1 MASDALDKYET
12 RTFTARHKIAI
23 MICFFISAAIL
34 FAVFLFYQGQKSSLG
49 GQKRHFHGDGHN
61 HDDHDPD
68 EEEWWMDDEDF
79 EDDWDDY

>member
-34 FAVFLFYQGQKSSLG
+34 FAVFLFYQGQKSSPG

-79 EDDWDDY
+79 EDDWEDY